1 MAGRSVPAS
10 ASNGADPGRGA
21 GAAAPTLN
29 DNDNDNNDLQSKIKM
44 MNMFTNQSI
53 IPRLAGLSLAGK
65 AITLPP
71 APRRRS
77 PTLSRRELRRLIA
90 DMVD

>member
-1 MAGRSVPAS
+1 MADRSVPAS
-10 ASNGADPGRGA
+10 ASNGADPGLGA
-21 GAAAPTLN
+21 GAAAPTPN

-44 MNMFTNQSI
+44 MIMFTNQSI

-77 PTLSRRELRRLIA
+77 PTLSRRDLRRLIA

>member
-10 ASNGADPGRGA
+10 ASNGADPGLGA

-29 DNDNDNNDLQSKIKM
+29 DNDNDNNDLQSKIKLM
-44 MNMFTNQSI
+44 TMFTNQSI

>member
-1 MAGRSVPAS
+1 
-10 ASNGADPGRGA
+10 
-21 GAAAPTLN
+21 
-29 DNDNDNNDLQSKIKM
+29 M
-44 MNMFTNQSI
+44 MTMFTNPSI
-53 IPRLAGLSLAGK
+53 FPHLAGLPLAGK
-65 AITLPP
+65 AITLNS

>member
-1 MAGRSVPAS
+1 
-10 ASNGADPGRGA
+10 
-21 GAAAPTLN
+21 
-29 DNDNDNNDLQSKIKM
+29 M
-44 MNMFTNQSI
+44 MTMFTNQSI
-53 IPRLAGLSLAGK
+53 FPRLAGLPLAGK

-71 APRRRS
+71 APRRRRS